1 MTFMREKIRNSPFC
15 ATLFKDPNSK
25 VLLFKAAF
33 SRGARSQQ
41 ILTVKKSTTTKIIYK
56 GMRGG
61 AFFGLGIFYSS
72 SEVEHFSHQYSIGSL
87 CSVQYKLGQQN
98 YHGPKCPFRGPK
110 SIFFLPFPV
119 SVLKYFL

>member
-1 MTFMREKIRNSPFC
+1 MREKIRNSPFC

-33 SRGARSQQ
+33 SRGARSQK
-41 ILTVKKSTTTKIIYK
+41 ILTVKKTTTTKIIYK
-56 GMRGG
+56 GTGG

-87 CSVQYKLGQQN
+87 CNINWVNKIIMALSVLLGSLKLV
-98 YHGPKCPFRGPK
+98 
-110 SIFFLPFPV
+110 FFSPFPV
-119 SVLKYFL
+119 SVLNYFL